1 MAAFFV
7 IAPNWKHLK
16 CCKGQTGLHPY
27 NGKLLSNRNELLM
40 YATIWVDVKK
50 IMLSKKKPDK
60 MYVWHVYVHIYV
72 GICIYV
78 CIEFYLHKILENTHS
93 SIVPESRAVITVLS
107 RVWLFVTLWTAA
119 CQAPVSMG
127 LPSKITGRG
136 CHFLLQGIF
145 WPRDRTH
152 VSYLSWTGRW
162 ILTTEPPGKPNQWL
176 SKGKRGIQKGRSKLL
191 VVTCLFTIFIAVIN
205 SWAYAYVRLH
215 SVVSTVTLVYVT

>member
-93 SIVPESRAVITVLS
+93 SYSARKQSSDYCAQSCLTLCDPMDCSLPGSCVHGIAPARLLEWVAISSSRGSSDPGIEPMSPTSPGLGGGSLPLS
-107 RVWLFVTLWTAA
+107 
-119 CQAPVSMG
+119 
-127 LPSKITGRG
+127 
-136 CHFLLQGIF
+136 HQGSPIS
-145 WPRDRTH
+145 DYQK
-152 VSYLSWTGRW
+152 V
-162 ILTTEPPGKPNQWL
+162 
-176 SKGKRGIQKGRSKLL
+176 KGEYKRAGAN
-191 VVTCLFTIFIAVIN
+191 F
-205 SWAYAYVRLH
+205 
-215 SVVSTVTLVYVT
+215 